1 MRIHRLIPIL
11 VVLTVLALTTT
22 TIRHS
27 PIAVESGT
35 AVAQKAVEGETEEEP
50 TEAEGVS
57 TFPQTE
63 TKEER
68 DYDLYLDAAEVE
80 RLAAEE
86 QSGDRASTSLRGVP
100 LSFKHVA
107 LPVVGGIDHAVAGV
121 STRNSGHGV
130 IRLRGVPQ
138 GSQLI
143 LALLVWGEIAAP
155 PPQVV
160 YNPIGF
166 ATVCSSLTFQGFL
179 YGTATQPCWNTAG
192 TYAGY
197 IANVTPAI
205 PGGINGDYQVKGLN
219 SFLANNSSP
228 WKDGAIPAPNNN
240 LPLSEGASL
249 IVFYTHPLIPLNAQ
263 LYINLGPTM
272 FSGGHIVTHA
282 ISPIPP
288 NLQTAKHSRIGADGQ
303 VARNLGTQPPFV
315 FDPSAGLRSFP
326 PISDERTWINALQIK
341 GDGAGRNRDSDWN
354 GDDGEPLN
362 KLWDSHTDAFERTFL
377 APPSYN
383 VVYVSQGDCI
393 VWAAHILGIK

>member
-1 MRIHRLIPIL
+1 

-22 TIRHS
+22 TIKHS

-35 AVAQKAVEGETEEEP
+35 AVAQVEGETEEEP

-68 DYDLYLDAAEVE
+68 DNDLYLDAAEVE

-86 QSGDRASTSLRGVP
+86 QNGDRASTSLRGVP

-107 LPVVGGIDHAVAGV
+107 LPVAGGIDHAVAGV

-130 IRLRGVPQ
+130 IRLRGVPI
-138 GSQLI
+138 GSQLV
-143 LALLVWGEIAAP
+143 LALLVWGEIVAQ

-160 YNPIGF
+160 YPVGFGLVCNP
-166 ATVCSSLTFQGFL
+166 VTFQGFL

-192 TYAGY
+192 TYTGY
-197 IANVTPAI
+197 IANVTTAVP
-205 PGGINGDYQVKGLN
+205 PGINGDYQVKGLN
-219 SFLANNSSP
+219 SLITNGRSP
-228 WKDGAIPAPNNN
+228 WPDGAIPAPNNTQ

-272 FSGGHIVTHA
+272 FSGVHIVNHGLG
-282 ISPIPP
+282 PIPA

-303 VARNLGTQPPFV
+303 VARHSGALPPFV
-315 FDPSAGLRSFP
+315 FDPAAGLRSFP
-326 PISDERTWINALQIK
+326 QISDENTWINGLQIK
-341 GDGAGRNRDSDWN
+341 GDFAGRNHDSDWN

-362 KLWDSHTDAFERTFL
+362 KLWDSHTDAFERTIL

-383 VVYVSQGDCI
+383 VIYQSKGDCI
-393 VWAAHILGIK
+393 VWAAHILTIK